1 MRDIKFRGLTA
12 KGLMVYGDLIN
23 DREGSTNYWKEY
35 SQRICWL
42 PESGGCANAPVKNGT
57 VGQFTGLLDKNGAE
71 IYEGDIIKTT
81 ALFNDCN
88 QKGAIDYFTVISFMG
103 NYCLARHG
111 SEAGSPMYPACLK
124 SSIEVIGN
132 IHENPELL
140 KE

>member
-1 MRDIKFRGLTA
+1 MREFKFRAWHTESKSMTVFDLEKASKDQYIASHVCALLSNTHIDG
-12 KGLMVYGDLIN
+12 KGLMM
-23 DREGSTNYWKEY
+23 
-35 SQRICWL
+35 
-42 PESGGCANAPVKNGT
+42 
-57 VGQFTGLLDKNGAE
+57 QFTGLLDKNGAE

-132 IHENPELL
+132 IYENKELL
-140 KE
+140 GGRRQ